1 MKTNHIPAIVMLSAG
16 FIVCI
21 CNIRKSVSLF
31 EFTRQLLI
39 VLVIFL
45 IIGFVV
51 KLILDKVMTVMADKK
66 EEDTNGEGEETVSE
80 QAETKDSSDT
90 K

>member
-1 MKTNHIPAIVMLSAG
+1 MKTNHIPAIIMLSAG

-39 VLVIFL
+39 VLVVFW
-45 IIGFVV
+45 IIGLVV
-51 KLILDKVMTVMADKK
+51 KAVLDKGMAAMADKK
-66 EEDTNGEGEETVSE
+66 EEDTIEEGEEVTSE
-80 QAETKDSSDT
+80 NVENIDSSEI

>member
-51 KLILDKVMTVMADKK
+51 KLILDKLMTVMADKK

-80 QAETKDSSDT
+80 QVETKDSSDT

>member
-80 QAETKDSSDT
+80 QVETKDSSDT

>member
-21 CNIRKSVSLF
+21 CNIHKSVSLF

-39 VLVIFL
+39 VLVVFL
-45 IIGFVV
+45 VIGFVV
-51 KLILDKVMTVMADKK
+51 KVVLDRAMAAMADKK
-66 EEDTNGEGEETVSE
+66 EEDTKEEGEEVASE
-80 QAETKDSSDT
+80 NLENIDSSEI

>member
-66 EEDTNGEGEETVSE
+66 EEDTNGEGEESVSE
-80 QAETKDSSDT
+80 QVETKDSSDT

>member
-1 MKTNHIPAIVMLSAG
+1 
-16 FIVCI
+16 
-21 CNIRKSVSLF
+21 LF

-66 EEDTNGEGEETVSE
+66 EEDTNGEGEETVSN
-80 QAETKDSSDT
+80 QVETKDSSDA

>member
-51 KLILDKVMTVMADKK
+51 KLILDKVMTAMADKK
-66 EEDTNGEGEETVSE
+66 EEDTDGEGEETVSE
-80 QAETKDSSDT
+80 QVETKDSSDA

>member
-66 EEDTNGEGEETVSE
+66 EEDTNGEGEETVSN
-80 QAETKDSSDT
+80 QVETKDSSDA

>member
-1 MKTNHIPAIVMLSAG
+1 
-16 FIVCI
+16 
-21 CNIRKSVSLF
+21 LF

-66 EEDTNGEGEETVSE
+66 EEDTNGEGEESVSE
-80 QAETKDSSDT
+80 QVETKDSSDT

>member
-21 CNIRKSVSLF
+21 FNIRKSVSLF

-39 VLVIFL
+39 VLVVFL
-45 IIGFVV
+45 IIGGVV
-51 KLILDKVMTVMADKK
+51 KFILDKAMTAMADKT
-66 EEDTNGEGEETVSE
+66 EENTDEEGETPVSE
-80 QAETKDSSDT
+80 QEETKESSDT

>member
-1 MKTNHIPAIVMLSAG
+1 MKTNHIPAIIMLSAG

-51 KLILDKVMTVMADKK
+51 KLILDKLMTVMADKK

-80 QAETKDSSDT
+80 QVETKDSSDT

>member
-51 KLILDKVMTVMADKK
+51 KFILDKAMTAMADKK
-66 EEDTNGEGEETVSE
+66 EEDTDEEGEEPVSE
-80 QAETKDSSDT
+80 QVETKDSSDT

>member
-1 MKTNHIPAIVMLSAG
+1 
-16 FIVCI
+16 
-21 CNIRKSVSLF
+21 LF

-80 QAETKDSSDT
+80 QVETKDSSDT

>member
-51 KLILDKVMTVMADKK
+51 KLILDKLMTVMADKK

-80 QAETKDSSDT
+80 QVETKDSSDA

>member
-1 MKTNHIPAIVMLSAG
+1 MKTNHIPAIIMLSAG

-39 VLVIFL
+39 VLVVFL

-51 KLILDKVMTVMADKK
+51 KLILDKVMNVMADKN
-66 EEDTNGEGEETVSE
+66 EEDTNEEGEEPALE
-80 QAETKDSSDT
+80 QEKTKDSSDT
-90 K
+90 